1 MGLLQTRVFVVE
13 DDQTMQAFVLACLR
27 RLGIQDIY
35 AFADGS
41 GALTRMEELR
51 PDVVITDVHMRP
63 MGGVEF
69 VESLRGHG
77 NARLAQTPVIFLTAD
92 ASTSTVSQVVTLGV
106 QGYIV
111 KPPNWRT
118 LGQKIESAL
127 GL

>member
-13 DDQTMQAFVLACLR
+13 DDKTMQSFVLACLR
-27 RLGIQDIY
+27 RLGIQDI
-35 AFADGS
+35 FTFFDG
-41 GALTRMEELR
+41 GAALARLEELR
-51 PDVVITDVHMRP
+51 PDIVVTDIHMQP
-63 MGGVEF
+63 VGGVEF
-69 VESLRGHG
+69 VETLRGHG

-92 ASTSTVSQVVTLGV
+92 ASTTTVGQVVSLGV